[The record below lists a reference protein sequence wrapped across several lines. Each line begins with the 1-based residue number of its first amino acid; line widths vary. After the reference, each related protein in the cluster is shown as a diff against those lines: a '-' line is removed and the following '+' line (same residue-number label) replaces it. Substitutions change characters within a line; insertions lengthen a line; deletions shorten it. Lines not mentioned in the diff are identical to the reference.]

1 METENTKKKYF
12 ATIEE
17 TEVDEEGKVVISEQ
31 QPIVQAE
38 QKEAE
43 VANVTEVAKEAAVE
57 KENELTNEAEPES
70 AVDSFEESA
79 TTETED
85 AEAIIDSATQNKPK
99 YVNKSFAQ
107 KMLIAD
113 EVIQDRY
120 DELKNY
126 ALRYKKIKARISKK
140 FDSFNKGR
148 LQFVKLSVAGKTL
161 KLYLNMDIATT
172 DPKFHCKDMSEKKT
186 YVTTPVLLRV
196 KSGRAVKYAKI
207 LIDQCA
213 ALYGLKENKKFVE
226 VDAIALVE
234 QAAAPKAKKS
244 N

>member
-31 QPIVQAE
+31 QPVVQAE

-57 KENELTNEAEPES
+57 KENELTNEAESES